1 MALTM
6 SLGFALLFCISP
18 FITHSQIS
26 YKKFGDGIKFQA
38 ADSTGLIKMSA
49 RIQNLLVVKS
59 DLDGTDP
66 ITNAMVR
73 RARLK
78 FDGFA
83 YSTRITYKIELGLS
97 NRDISNS
104 RDASLVGGS
113 PKIILDAVVKYEF
126 VKGHTLWF
134 GQTKL
139 PGNRERVISSQKLQ
153 FVDRSL
159 VNSNFNIDRDF
170 GLQLHHKFKLGN
182 SILKFAESI
191 SLGEGRNNIKTN
203 NGGFDYTGRT
213 EFLPFGEF
221 TNKGDYFSSDLARE
235 ESIKASLGFTFDFNH
250 KAIRQGGQLGS
261 ILTDTNGAYYQS
273 DLTSFMGDIYI
284 KYKGFSFLT
293 EATYRESSLG
303 NFISPDGLAYNQGF
317 GLSTQAGYLLKSDYE
332 MAIRYSRISPIKGM
346 SAASVNYQDQY
357 TFGISKYIMAHN
369 LKFQTDLTYH
379 QDLGNTFVS
388 NYLMFRFQTELS
400 F

>member
-1 MALTM
+1 MKFKATLLTVIC
-6 SLGFALLFCISP
+6 FISS
-18 FITHSQIS
+18 FIMLSQVS
-26 YKKFGDGIKFQA
+26 YKKFGDGIKIQT
-38 ADSTGLIKMSA
+38 ADSTGNIKISA

-66 ITNAMVR
+66 STNAMVR

-78 FDGFA
+78 FSGFA
-83 YSTRITYKIELGLS
+83 YSPKITYKIELGLS

-104 RDASLVGGS
+104 REASLVGGS
-113 PKIILDAVVKYEF
+113 PKIVLDAVVKYQF
-126 VKGHTLWF
+126 VKGHTIWF

-170 GLQLHHKFKLGN
+170 GLQLHHKFKLG
-182 SILKFAESI
+182 SMVLKLAESI
-191 SLGEGRNNIKTN
+191 SLGEGRNNIRTN
-203 NGGFDYTGRT
+203 NGGFDYTGRA
-213 EFLPFGEF
+213 EFLPFGTF

-235 ESIKASLGFTFDFNH
+235 ESFKMSVGFTFDFNN

-261 ILTDTNGAYYQS
+261 ILTDSIGAYYQS
-273 DLTSFMGDIYI
+273 DLTSFIGDIHI
-284 KYKGFSFLT
+284 KFKGFSFLT
-293 EATYRESSLG
+293 EAAYRESSLG
-303 NFISPDGLAYNQGF
+303 NFVTPDGLAYNQGF
-317 GLSTQAGYLLKSDYE
+317 GLSAQAGYLLKSDYE
-332 MAIRYSRISPIKGM
+332 MAFRYSRTSPIQGM
-346 SAASVNYQDQY
+346 SAASVNYQEQY
-357 TFGISKYIMAHN
+357 TFGVSKYIIEHN